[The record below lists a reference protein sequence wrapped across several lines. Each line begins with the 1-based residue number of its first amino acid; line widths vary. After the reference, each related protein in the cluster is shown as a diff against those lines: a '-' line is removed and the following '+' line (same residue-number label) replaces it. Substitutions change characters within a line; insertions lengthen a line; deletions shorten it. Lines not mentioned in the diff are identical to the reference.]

1 MNAIACL
8 VYLRHDVTAHLD
20 LAQLAYAQSAAGRS
34 PVDPTSAETYVK
46 LVSYTTSATLENG
59 SRLMT
64 NLQRFLK
71 LVAPVAAIAFAA
83 TVLDAP
89 SAGAQGPGLP
99 LSKCFD
105 AVGTYLTTNYA
116 KDESGK
122 FISRSLVSLTNG
134 GHAFFTDS
142 GEAGEPGF
150 GPFSDGRG
158 AWRCVSN
165 EKGVTRFLATVL
177 DFTFITPG
185 FPKQLIGRLDID
197 ASFDAAAEKL
207 SGTMTLYLVPIDGDP
222 LNQSNLKEGATG
234 KFEAQKVIA
243 P

>member
-1 MNAIACL
+1 
-8 VYLRHDVTAHLD
+8 
-20 LAQLAYAQSAAGRS
+20 
-34 PVDPTSAETYVK
+34 
-46 LVSYTTSATLENG
+46 
-59 SRLMT
+59 MT
-64 NLQRFLK
+64 NLQRILK
-71 LVAPVAAIAFAA
+71 LVMLAPAIAIAA

-89 SAGAQGPGLP
+89 SASAQGLGLP

-105 AVGTYLTTNYA
+105 AVGTHWTTNYA
-116 KDESGK
+116 KDERGK
-122 FISRSLVSLTNG
+122 FMSRSLISLTNG

-165 EKGVTRFLATVL
+165 EKGVTRILATVL
-177 DFTFITPG
+177 DFTFITPST
-185 FPKQLIGRLDID
+185 PKQQIARLDID

-207 SGTMTLYLVPIDGDP
+207 SGTMTLYLVPLDGDP
-222 LNQSNLKEGATG
+222 LKKVNLKEGATG
-234 KFEAQKVIA
+234 TFEAQKVVV

>member
-1 MNAIACL
+1 MTKLQRCLTLVVLAPAIA
-8 VYLRHDVTAHLD
+8 A
-20 LAQLAYAQSAAGRS
+20 
-34 PVDPTSAETYVK
+34 
-46 LVSYTTSATLENG
+46 
-59 SRLMT
+59 
-64 NLQRFLK
+64 
-71 LVAPVAAIAFAA
+71 AA
-83 TVLDAP
+83 TVVGAS

-99 LSKCFD
+99 LSKCLD

-122 FISRSLVSLTNG
+122 FISRSLISLTNG

-158 AWRCVSN
+158 AWRCLSK
-165 EKGVTRFLATVL
+165 EKSLTRFVATVL

-197 ASFDAAAEKL
+197 GSFDAAADKL

-222 LNQSNLKEGATG
+222 LKQSDLKKGAEGT
-234 KFEAQKVIA
+234 FEAQKVMT

>member
-1 MNAIACL
+1 
-8 VYLRHDVTAHLD
+8 
-20 LAQLAYAQSAAGRS
+20 
-34 PVDPTSAETYVK
+34 
-46 LVSYTTSATLENG
+46 
-59 SRLMT
+59 MT
-64 NLQRFLK
+64 NLPSILK
-71 LVAPVAAIAFAA
+71 LVVLTSAIAIAA

-89 SAGAQGPGLP
+89 STSAQGPGLP

-116 KDESGK
+116 KDEHGK
-122 FISRSLVSLTNG
+122 FISRSLISLTNG

-177 DFTFITPG
+177 DFTFITPST
-185 FPKQLIGRLDID
+185 PKQQIGRLDID

-207 SGTMTLYLVPIDGDP
+207 SGTMALYLVPFDGDP
-222 LNQSNLKEGATG
+222 LKKSNLKEAATG
-234 KFEAQKVIA
+234 NFEAQKFIA

>member
-1 MNAIACL
+1 M
-8 VYLRHDVTAHLD
+8 
-20 LAQLAYAQSAAGRS
+20 
-34 PVDPTSAETYVK
+34 
-46 LVSYTTSATLENG
+46 LEQGN
-59 SRLMT
+59 RQMT
-64 NLQRFLK
+64 NLQRFVK
-71 LVAPVAAIAFAA
+71 LAVLAAAIAVAGTGLGA
-83 TVLDAP
+83 L
-89 SAGAQGPGLP
+89 SAGAQDSGLP

-105 AVGTYLTTNYA
+105 AVGTYLTTNHV

-122 FISRSLVSLTNG
+122 FISRSLISLTNG

-177 DFTFITPG
+177 DFTFISPSS
-185 FPKQLIGRLDID
+185 PKQLIGRLDID
-197 ASFDAAAEKL
+197 GSFDAAAGKL
-207 SGTMTLYLVPIDGDP
+207 AGTMTLYLVAIDGDP
-222 LNQSNLKEGATG
+222 LKQADMKKSAEGT
-234 KFEAQKVIA
+234 FEAQKVIA